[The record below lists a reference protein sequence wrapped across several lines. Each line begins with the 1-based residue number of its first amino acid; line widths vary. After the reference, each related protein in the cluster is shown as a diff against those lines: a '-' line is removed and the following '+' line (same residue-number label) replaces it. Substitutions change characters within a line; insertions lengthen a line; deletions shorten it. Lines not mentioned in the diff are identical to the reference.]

1 VLSEP
6 SLVTITVDRG
16 RRTWWW
22 DSGERVPRRATER
35 GSIADAVEE
44 LMQIAG
50 GRRDILAETAGIT
63 VGSWSA
69 HPSMCVG
76 TELFVGGL
84 LIYAGADL
92 RQLDRWFAV
101 GRDRAGVSGPRSTAK
116 A

>member
-1 VLSEP
+1 M
-6 SLVTITVDRG
+6 G
-16 RRTWWW
+16 RRGADPDRLLSSAIHGTAW
-22 DSGERVPRRATER
+22 RRATER

-92 RQLDRWFAV
+92 DQLERWFPV
-101 GRDRAGVSGPRSTAK
+101 GRDRAGVSGPLHG
-116 A
+116 